1 MILISFIAYL
11 HALGLICIKPTD
23 GRVTD
28 IGHLFLLLFPSNDP
42 FRFGC
47 DLMTNTFGRYLS
59 ALKTSADAVEAQ
71 LTTADL
77 ALQRCRNAIEWQFA
91 VSEQAH
97 LLAETIQRAME
108 GLANQ
113 PAAPSPA
120 GLTLGS
126 LDAKSTLLG
135 MQHTSQRL
143 GQELVALLAVVS
155 KVEHLTA
162 DLAQHNDAATAAHH
176 QILKSQAQSA

>member
-1 MILISFIAYL
+1 MNS
-11 HALGLICIKPTD
+11 
-23 GRVTD
+23 
-28 IGHLFLLLFPSNDP
+28 
-42 FRFGC
+42 
-47 DLMTNTFGRYLS
+47 TFGRYLS
-59 ALKTSADAVEAQ
+59 ALKTTAHAVETQ
-71 LTTADL
+71 LTTSEL
-77 ALQRCRNAIEWQFA
+77 ALQRCRDAIEWQFA
-91 VSEQAH
+91 VSEQSH

-108 GLANQ
+108 SLAN
-113 PAAPSPA
+113 PPVVPSLP